1 MVHDSRCPKSAR
13 RLPPRYGLAVVAV
26 GIGIAGASGHAVAW
40 ADPGTADSPRTTASH
55 SSATTDHGPKKSTQD
70 HRTRPGRS
78 STTTKAKDDTQDKG
92 PTGGTAVSDTDTKP
106 TQPAAETA
114 NIANPQQDSTP
125 TQRKPSAVR
134 QDPAPDTPTGKSHAV
149 QAAPTRVRAAAKQLT
164 TVAATLTGGTIK
176 TQATE
181 PKQPDATAAPQPSL
195 KTKAIPLTAK
205 LAAATSSVE
214 APSTPTPST
223 PTPPQPL
230 SPIAKLA
237 ELPGRVINSVL
248 QALDITVSAN
258 GPKSP
263 INFQP
268 VDEALFAAFRRVE
281 ASLGLDKTPAA
292 QPTPPPL
299 TYTGPATGKT
309 PTVSQFLNAA
319 AAEYVLGGT
328 PGDLKPFTVNGKQM
342 QSTNTL
348 SGESAKAWVTPQGQ
362 IIVAYQGTTGGTNLL
377 ANPVIAVSQIITDA
391 QVIFTNTTPQAF
403 TDSLAFEQQVAA
415 EAAKQ
420 GYSQDDI
427 FVTGHSLGG
436 WEAEYVAQQ
445 TGVGGIGFESPGINT
460 TVPGNGANSGFVNVE
475 TYGDTAAYFATD
487 LPALQPFV
495 PPYVP
500 GGGTKPHYGS
510 IVMIGDPNATTPL
523 VNAASLWGPNP
534 VGDVIFVVDILGN
547 FFEHHLPGMQAY
559 NLGVTPDPGVVPWL
573 GATMGPVES
582 GYGDMTIP
590 ELQKAA
596 SDAGTLITP

>member
-13 RLPPRYGLAVVAV
+13 RVPPRYGLAVVAV
-26 GIGIAGASGHAVAW
+26 GIGIAGASGHTVAW
-40 ADPGTADSPRTTASH
+40 ADPGTSDSSGTTSSH
-55 SSATTDHGPKKSTQD
+55 ASATTDHGPKQAPQR
-70 HRTRPGRS
+70 HGIRPDRS
-78 STTTKAKDDTQDKG
+78 STTAKTQDDTRDRG
-92 PTGGTAVSDTDTKP
+92 PTGGAAASGTDTKP
-106 TQPAAETA
+106 TKPDT
-114 NIANPQQDSTP
+114 NDSNSGKPQQDSTQQQKP
-125 TQRKPSAVR
+125 TAPPQDSAT
-134 QDPAPDTPTGKSHAV
+134 DTSAGKSHV
-149 QAAPTRVRAAAKQLT
+149 KQAAPTRVRAAVKQLT
-164 TVAATLTGGTIK
+164 TAATSLTGGTTK
-176 TQATE
+176 PQATE
-181 PKQPDATAAPQPSL
+181 PQHADTIAALKPNL
-195 KTKAIPLTAK
+195 KTPAIPLTAK

-281 ASLGLDKTPAA
+281 ATLGLDKTPAA

-328 PGDLKPFTVNGKQM
+328 PGDLKPFTVDGKQM

-377 ANPVIAVSQIITDA
+377 ANPVIAISQIATDA

-445 TGVGGIGFESPGINT
+445 TGVGGVGFESPGINT

-510 IVMIGDPNATTPL
+510 IVMIGDPTATTPL
-523 VNAASLWGPNP
+523 VNAASLWGANP
-534 VGDVIFVVDILGN
+534 IGDVVFVVDILGN
-547 FFEHHLPGMQAY
+547 FLEHHLPGMQAY

>member
-1 MVHDSRCPKSAR
+1 MVYDSRCPKSVR

-40 ADPGTADSPRTTASH
+40 ADPGTGSSGTTSSH
-55 SSATTDHGPKKSTQD
+55 STATTDPGPKKQAQGHGS
-70 HRTRPGRS
+70 RPGRLS
-78 STTTKAKDDTQDKG
+78 SMTTKAKG
-92 PTGGTAVSDTDTKP
+92 PTGGAAASDTDTKP
-106 TQPAAETA
+106 TKPSTDDSNSTA
-114 NIANPQQDSTP
+114 PEENSTQS
-125 TQRKPSAVR
+125 QRKPAALGQDSAT
-134 QDPAPDTPTGKSHAV
+134 DTAAGKSHAK
-149 QAAPTRVRAAAKQLT
+149 QAAQT
-164 TVAATLTGGTIK
+164 TSPKIK
-176 TQATE
+176 AV
-181 PKQPDATAAPQPSL
+181 
-195 KTKAIPLTAK
+195 PLTAK

-214 APSTPTPST
+214 TPSTPTPSS

-237 ELPGRVINSVL
+237 ELPSRVINSVL

-258 GPKSP
+258 GPRSP

-281 ASLGLDKTPAA
+281 ATLGLDETPAA

-299 TYTGPATGKT
+299 TYTGPTTGKT

-319 AAEYVLGGT
+319 AGEYVLGGT
-328 PGDLKPFTVNGKQM
+328 PGDLKPFTVDGKQM

-377 ANPVIAVSQIITDA
+377 ANPVIAISQVITDA
-391 QVIFTNTTPQAF
+391 QVILTNTTPQAF
-403 TDSLAFEQQVAA
+403 TDSLDFERQVAA
-415 EAAKQ
+415 EAANQ

-460 TVPGNGANSGFVNVE
+460 TVPGNGANTGFVNVE

-487 LPALQPFV
+487 LPALQPFM

-500 GGGTKPHYGS
+500 GGGAKPHYGS
-510 IVMIGDPNATTPL
+510 IVMIGDPDATTAL
-523 VNAASLWGPNP
+523 VNAASLWGANP
-534 VGDVIFVVDILGN
+534 VGDVILVVDILGN
-547 FFEHHLPGMQAY
+547 FFEHHLPGVQAY

-582 GYGDMTIP
+582 GYDDMTIP

>member
-1 MVHDSRCPKSAR
+1 MVHNSRCRKSAR
-13 RLPPRYGLAVVAV
+13 RLLPRYGLSVVAV

-40 ADPGTADSPRTTASH
+40 ADPGTSDSSGTTSSH
-55 SSATTDHGPKKSTQD
+55 SSATTDHGPKKPAQGHTN
-70 HRTRPGRS
+70 RPGRL
-78 STTTKAKDDTQDKG
+78 STTTKTKDDTQDKG
-92 PTGGTAVSDTDTKP
+92 PTGGAAASGTDTKAP
-106 TQPAAETA
+106 KPDPNDSNTDK
-114 NIANPQQDSTP
+114 PQQDSTGTLQTP
-125 TQRKPSAVR
+125 TALR
-134 QDPAPDTPTGKSHAV
+134 QDPATDAAAGKSHAK
-149 QAAPTRVRAAAKQLT
+149 QAAPTRVRAAVQQLT
-164 TVAATLTGGTIK
+164 TAATSLAGGT
-176 TQATE
+176 ATPRAVE
-181 PKQPDATAAPQPSL
+181 PKQPAAIATPQPNPT
-195 KTKAIPLTAK
+195 TKAIPLTAK

-281 ASLGLDKTPAA
+281 ATLGLDKTPAA

-299 TYTGPATGKT
+299 TYTGPTTGKT

-328 PGDLKPFTVNGKQM
+328 PGDLKPFTVDGKQM

-377 ANPVIAVSQIITDA
+377 ANPVIAISQIATDA

-420 GYSQDDI
+420 GYSQGDI

-510 IVMIGDPNATTPL
+510 IVMIGDPTATTPL
-523 VNAASLWGPNP
+523 VNAASLWGTNP
-534 VGDVIFVVDILGN
+534 IGDVVFVVDILGN

>member
-1 MVHDSRCPKSAR
+1 
-13 RLPPRYGLAVVAV
+13 
-26 GIGIAGASGHAVAW
+26 
-40 ADPGTADSPRTTASH
+40 
-55 SSATTDHGPKKSTQD
+55 
-70 HRTRPGRS
+70 
-78 STTTKAKDDTQDKG
+78 
-92 PTGGTAVSDTDTKP
+92 
-106 TQPAAETA
+106 
-114 NIANPQQDSTP
+114 
-125 TQRKPSAVR
+125 
-134 QDPAPDTPTGKSHAV
+134 
-149 QAAPTRVRAAAKQLT
+149 
-164 TVAATLTGGTIK
+164 
-176 TQATE
+176 
-181 PKQPDATAAPQPSL
+181 
-195 KTKAIPLTAK
+195 
-205 LAAATSSVE
+205 
-214 APSTPTPST
+214 
-223 PTPPQPL
+223 
-230 SPIAKLA
+230 
-237 ELPGRVINSVL
+237 
-248 QALDITVSAN
+248 
-258 GPKSP
+258 
-263 INFQP
+263 
-268 VDEALFAAFRRVE
+268 
-281 ASLGLDKTPAA
+281 
-292 QPTPPPL
+292 
-299 TYTGPATGKT
+299 
-309 PTVSQFLNAA
+309 
-319 AAEYVLGGT
+319 
-328 PGDLKPFTVNGKQM
+328 
-342 QSTNTL
+342 
-348 SGESAKAWVTPQGQ
+348 
-362 IIVAYQGTTGGTNLL
+362 L

-500 GGGTKPHYGS
+500 GCGTKPHYGS